1 MCLGGGGGY
10 QPPKRV
16 PAAPAVAGGPP
27 PPDMVN
33 NQVIPSANSYSNMEG
48 NQNAMDPTTKPSS
61 NTSTTSTAKKDQLK
75 LETGR
80 RHDSMIALNPAYRE
94 AYQRGDLSGQE
105 GGINL

>member
-10 QPPKRV
+10 QPPKQV

-33 NQVIPSANSYSNMEG
+33 NQVIPSAYSYINMEG

-61 NTSTTSTAKKDQLK
+61 NTSTTNKTKLK
-75 LETGR
+75 LLTGKQ
-80 RHDSMIALNPAYRE
+80 HDQAIKLNPEYRA
-94 AYQRGDLSGQE
+94 AYQTGTLSGQE